1 MYQIKSNEM
10 LNTLIFNI
18 EQTVTKAKEKLSTSV
33 NNTITETYWQ
43 IGKYIVETEQDG
55 KIKAAYGKKLLTT
68 LSHELTLRL
77 GKGYSRPN
85 LNNMRKFYLKYP
97 NCQMVSDKL
106 SWSHICELIKLDD
119 DLERSFYERQTV
131 NENWSVR
138 ELQRQIDSALFL
150 RLAVSR
156 DKEGILSLAQRGI
169 EVQKPEDVIKS
180 TYTLEFLNLPESS
193 QYMESDLEQ
202 RLIDNLQK
210 FLLEL
215 GKGFTF
221 VGRQY
226 KITINNVHYHVDLV
240 FYHRILKCFVLIDL
254 KKNSVRHEDIGQM
267 NMYLGFFATEE
278 NMTDDNAPIGI
289 IMSRNKDELLV
300 EYATYGMDSNLFVSK
315 YELYLP
321 NREDLERLVSNI
333 LKDSSGES

>member
-10 LNTLIFNI
+10 LNTLILNI
-18 EQTVTKAKEKLSTSV
+18 EQTVANAKEKLSTSV

-55 KIKAAYGKKLLTT
+55 KIKAVYGKKLLTT

-169 EVQKPEDVIKS
+169 EIQKPEDVIKS

-193 QYMESDLEQ
+193 QYAESDLEQ

-267 NMYLGFFATEE
+267 NMYLGYFATEE
-278 NMTDDNAPIGI
+278 NMPDDNAPIGI

-321 NREDLERLVSNI
+321 NREDLERLVSSI
-333 LKDSSGES
+333 LKDSSGEA